1 MSHLELFWHDAVQTI
16 VGRYMMIAQYGE
28 RRRKGVVMVSEE
40 ENGDGWASISLV
52 FPAFIDSFVTRDKVK
67 HQIVEEGSR
76 QGMTYAR
83 VTANLQ
89 RATKERSD
97 PEGG

>member
-1 MSHLELFWHDAVQTI
+1 M
-16 VGRYMMIAQYGE
+16 
-28 RRRKGVVMVSEE
+28 
-40 ENGDGWASISLV
+40 
-52 FPAFIDSFVTRDKVK
+52 FPAFIDSFVTGDKVK